1 MSEYHRWMSAAELTS
16 EASEACAVDSLYVLS
31 AGLPE
36 AGPDSSDTMLA
47 TAVSGS
53 VSGAMDISHKT
64 RDHGTRTYT
73 SAYRLMT
80 KSPET

>member
-1 MSEYHRWMSAAELTS
+1 MPAAELTS

-36 AGPDSSDTMLA
+36 AGPDSSDTVLA

-53 VSGAMDISHKT
+53 VRGAMDISHKT
-64 RDHGTRTYT
+64 KDDGTRAYPSTY
-73 SAYRLMT
+73 
-80 KSPET
+80 